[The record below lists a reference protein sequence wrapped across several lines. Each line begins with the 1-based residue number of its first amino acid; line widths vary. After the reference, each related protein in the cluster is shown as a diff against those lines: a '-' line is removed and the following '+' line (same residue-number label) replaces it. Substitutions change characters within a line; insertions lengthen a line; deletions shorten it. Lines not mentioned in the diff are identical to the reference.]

1 MEVDPWG
8 DTLLRTLQSQGLPDV
23 VSVLYPNENLD
34 SKTRTAI
41 LKSLLSF
48 IQYFVPSQS
57 RVYDLHIT
65 SDRLNALRTLSEG
78 KPGEVRWREG
88 RTWILGESSEWDNGT
103 LKVTGVVRGAPLS
116 ANRLVHIP
124 EFGDYQ
130 ISKVRMSLLN
140 TGR

>member
-103 LKVTGVVRGAPLS
+103 LKVTGIVRGAPLS